1 VRALRRPDAGNG
13 CRPQGCSALLT
24 ARRDGSTTVATS
36 RWFTHPRLRTID
48 RVRLGF
54 KPNAELRAKILERLA
69 SADDASD
76 DTDAKARRRGF
87 EQRLARLRDLYE
99 LGDIPRAEYL
109 GKREAIQAELAQLVP
124 APPADLSL
132 AERVRSDFRLFW
144 EHEPDHEVRL
154 ALLQQIFDCVWLDS
168 GGITAV
174 QPKAAFAP
182 FFTARDEVC
191 KERERRDS
199 NPRPP
204 A

>member
-1 VRALRRPDAGNG
+1 LAAFGHGWVSAGEGAVWLATQARSTASSSERR
-13 CRPQGCSALLT
+13 SADQPLVHAPPVETQLIEFVS
-24 ARRDGSTTVATS
+24 D
-36 RWFTHPRLRTID
+36 
-48 RVRLGF
+48 F
-54 KPNAELRAKILERLA
+54 KPDAELRARILERLA
-69 SADDASD
+69 SAAYD
-76 DTDAKARRRGF
+76 DTDAKVRRRGF

-109 GKREAIQAELAQLVP
+109 GKREAIQAELVQLVP
-124 APPADLSL
+124 APPTDLSL
-132 AERVRSDFRLFW
+132 AERVLSDFRLFW

-154 ALLQQIFDCVWLDS
+154 ALLQQIFECVWLDS

-182 FFTARDEVC
+182 FFTAADEVC